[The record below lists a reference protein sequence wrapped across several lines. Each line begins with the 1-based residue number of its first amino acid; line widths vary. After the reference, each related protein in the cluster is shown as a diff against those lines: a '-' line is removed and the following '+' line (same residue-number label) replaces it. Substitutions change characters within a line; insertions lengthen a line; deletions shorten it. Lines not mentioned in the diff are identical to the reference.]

1 MLLMPAVALAA
12 NNLQGVL
19 RTFGD
24 LINTATPII
33 VALALLAFFWGLAMY
48 IWGNKDETDGGKG
61 RDMMI
66 YGIIALFVMVS
77 VWGLVNVL
85 GSTFGIDQQS
95 TVVVPR
101 VQTN

>member
-1 MLLMPAVALAA
+1 MLLTPAIALAA
-12 NNLQGVL
+12 NTLQGVL

-77 VWGLVNVL
+77 VWGLINVL
-85 GSTFGIDQQS
+85 GSTFGIDQQTS
-95 TVVVPR
+95 ITPPR
-101 VQTN
+101 VNF